1 MKSALRYIFFIF
13 LLVILLSGRGFASEK
28 ILTPEE
34 IREKEQK
41 ITEKISE
48 QVEKQIPRVNDPVL
62 EKKLEEIAAK
72 IKPHMVRDLNYEVR
86 VLERDDPHAFSL
98 PSGLTYITT
107 GMLQFLKS
115 DDEIAAVITRAFV
128 HADQSHWLTQSS
140 RNDKIDFTKM
150 AQVAA
155 ATQSGK
161 VAGGMLNSYLN
172 RGVINFYDVELEKE
186 TDLKTLDLLTNTGY
200 NRVALLTFIERM
212 RVERLKQIYV
222 KGIGINYHGGSN
234 PLGTI
239 MKAMKF
245 LKIKS
250 NKNKTDPVKT
260 DMIQANTDME
270 DRLNAVLKYFSG
282 NNIEIKRKYALNM
295 LSVKISELADSSNLS
310 IDETDVVSAEK
321 TEASQNTFVDF
332 KGRLDSQ
339 LQLETPPYDIQVMDV
354 LDSKALLISGRPVLY
369 EKDLIDGMPDL
380 LHIRGKIIKALT
392 DAKREN
398 FLTDFYD

>member
-222 KGIGINYHGGSN
+222 KGIGVSYQGGSN

>member
-13 LLVILLSGRGFASEK
+13 LFVILLSGRGFASEK
-28 ILTPEE
+28 TLSPEE

-222 KGIGINYHGGSN
+222 KGIGINYQGGSN

>member
-86 VLERDDPHAFSL
+86 VLEREDPHAFSL

>member
-13 LLVILLSGRGFASEK
+13 LFVILLSGRGFASEK
-28 ILTPEE
+28 TLSPEE

-86 VLERDDPHAFSL
+86 VLEREDPHAFSL

-222 KGIGINYHGGSN
+222 KGIGINYQGGSN

>member
-107 GMLQFLKS
+107 GMLRFLKS

-222 KGIGINYHGGSN
+222 KGIGINYQGGSN

-295 LSVKISELADSSNLS
+295 LSVKISELADSSILS

-380 LHIRGKIIKALT
+380 LHIRVQIIKALT

-398 FLTDFYD
+398 FLTDFYE

>member
-1 MKSALRYIFFIF
+1 
-13 LLVILLSGRGFASEK
+13 
-28 ILTPEE
+28 
-34 IREKEQK
+34 
-41 ITEKISE
+41 
-48 QVEKQIPRVNDPVL
+48 VEKQIPRVNDPVL

-86 VLERDDPHAFSL
+86 VLEREDPHAFSL
-98 PSGLTYITT
+98 PSGRTYITT

-222 KGIGINYHGGSN
+222 KGIGINYQGGSN

>member
-1 MKSALRYIFFIF
+1 MKKTLFYIF
-13 LLVILLSGRGFASEK
+13 LILLFVTLLSNRSVASGK
-28 ILTPEE
+28 TLTPEE
-34 IREKEQK
+34 IKEKEQR
-41 ITEKISE
+41 ISEKISE
-48 QVEKQIPRVNDPVL
+48 QVEKQITRVKDPAL
-62 EKKLEEIAAK
+62 EKKLEEIAIK
-72 IKPHMVRDLNYEVR
+72 IKPYMGRELDYEVR

-128 HADQSHWLTQSS
+128 HADLSHWLIQSS
-140 RNDKIDFTKM
+140 RNDKIDFTKI
-150 AQVAA
+150 AQAA
-155 ATQSGK
+155 AVTQSGK
-161 VAGGMLNSYLN
+161 VAGGLLNSYLN
-172 RGVINFYDVELEKE
+172 KGVINFYDIELEKE

-200 NRVALLTFIERM
+200 KKVALLTFIERM

-222 KGIGINYHGGSN
+222 KGIGISYHGGSN
-234 PLGTI
+234 PLGTV

-250 NKNKTDPVKT
+250 NKKNTDPVKT

-270 DRLNAVLKYFSG
+270 DRLKVVLKYFSE
-282 NNIEIKRKYALNM
+282 NNIEIKRKDVLNM
-295 LSVKISELADSSNLS
+295 LTVKITEMTGRLNLS
-310 IDETDVVSAEK
+310 IDETDVMSAEK
-321 TEASQNTFVDF
+321 TEPSQNILVDF

-369 EKDLIDGMPDL
+369 EKDMINGMPDL
-380 LHIRGKIIKALT
+380 LHVRGQLIKALT
-392 DAKREN
+392 DAKRVN
-398 FLTDFYD
+398 FLADFYE

>member
-1 MKSALRYIFFIF
+1 VRRIFSYIF
-13 LLVILLSGRGFASEK
+13 LILLFIVLLSDRGIASEK
-28 ILTPEE
+28 TLTSEE

-48 QVEKQIPRVNDPVL
+48 QVEKQIPRVNDPAL

-72 IKPHMVRDLNYEVR
+72 IKPYMVRDLDYEVR

-115 DDEIAAVITRAFV
+115 EDEIAAVLAREFV
-128 HADQSHWLTQSS
+128 HADLSHWLTQSS
-140 RNDKIDFTKM
+140 RNEKIDFTTM

-172 RGVINFYDVELEKE
+172 RAVINFYDIEFEKE
-186 TDLKTLDLLTNTGY
+186 ADLKALDVMTKTGY
-200 NRVALLTFIERM
+200 NKVAVLTFLERM

-222 KGIGINYHGGSN
+222 RGIGINYKGGSK
-234 PLGTI
+234 PLETI
-239 MKAMKF
+239 MNAMKF
-245 LKIKS
+245 LKVKS
-250 NKNKTDPVKT
+250 NKKETDSVRT

-270 DRLNAVLKYFSG
+270 DRLNVVLTYFLN

-295 LSVKISELADSSNLS
+295 LSVKISELADSYNLRV
-310 IDETDVVSAEK
+310 DETDVMSTEK
-321 TEASQNTFVDF
+321 TEASQNIFIDF
-332 KGRLDSQ
+332 KKKLDNH
-339 LQLETPPYDIQVMDV
+339 LQLETPPYDIQAHDF
-354 LDSKALLISGRPVLY
+354 LGFQALLISGRPVLY
-369 EKDLIDGMPDL
+369 EKDLTGGMPDL
-380 LHIRGKIIKALT
+380 LHIRGQIIKALT

-398 FLTDFYD
+398 FLTDFYE

>member
-115 DDEIAAVITRAFV
+115 DDEIAAVITSAFV

-222 KGIGINYHGGSN
+222 KGIGINYQGGSN

>member
-86 VLERDDPHAFSL
+86 VLEREDPHAFSL

-222 KGIGINYHGGSN
+222 KGIGINYQGGSN

>member
-13 LLVILLSGRGFASEK
+13 LFVILLSGRGFASEK
-28 ILTPEE
+28 TLSPEE

-107 GMLQFLKS
+107 GMLRFLKS

-222 KGIGINYHGGSN
+222 KGIGINYQGGSN

>member
-13 LLVILLSGRGFASEK
+13 LFVILLSGRGFASEK
-28 ILTPEE
+28 TLSPEE

-86 VLERDDPHAFSL
+86 VLEREDPHAFSL
-98 PSGLTYITT
+98 PSGRTYITT

-222 KGIGINYHGGSN
+222 KGIGINYQGGSN

>member
-13 LLVILLSGRGFASEK
+13 LFVILLSGRGFASEK

-86 VLERDDPHAFSL
+86 VLEREDPHAFSL

-222 KGIGINYHGGSN
+222 KGIGINYQGGSN

>member
-1 MKSALRYIFFIF
+1 
-13 LLVILLSGRGFASEK
+13 
-28 ILTPEE
+28 
-34 IREKEQK
+34 
-41 ITEKISE
+41 
-48 QVEKQIPRVNDPVL
+48 
-62 EKKLEEIAAK
+62 
-72 IKPHMVRDLNYEVR
+72 
-86 VLERDDPHAFSL
+86 
-98 PSGLTYITT
+98 
-107 GMLQFLKS
+107 
-115 DDEIAAVITRAFV
+115 
-128 HADQSHWLTQSS
+128 
-140 RNDKIDFTKM
+140 
-150 AQVAA
+150 
-155 ATQSGK
+155 
-161 VAGGMLNSYLN
+161 
-172 RGVINFYDVELEKE
+172 
-186 TDLKTLDLLTNTGY
+186 
-200 NRVALLTFIERM
+200 
-212 RVERLKQIYV
+212 
-222 KGIGINYHGGSN
+222 
-234 PLGTI
+234 

>member
-13 LLVILLSGRGFASEK
+13 LFVILLSGRGFASEK
-28 ILTPEE
+28 TLSPEE

-86 VLERDDPHAFSL
+86 VLEREDPHAFSL

-155 ATQSGK
+155 ATHSGK

-222 KGIGINYHGGSN
+222 KGIGINYQGGSN